1 MEQRKEAIICL
12 EGLGKQFQTTNGTVT
27 ALDDINLEILQG
39 EIFGI
44 IGLSGAGKS
53 TLVRCINYLEI
64 PTAGRV
70 IFEGQNLSMMKE
82 SEIRKARQSM
92 GMIFQQFNLLAQR
105 KCTPECVLSDGDCR
119 CPESRGE
126 ENGRLSF

>member
-1 MEQRKEAIICL
+1 MEQRKETIICL

-27 ALDDINLEILQG
+27 ALDDINLEILKG

-53 TLVRCINYLEI
+53 TLVRCINYLET

-82 SEIRKARQSM
+82 AEIRKARQSM
-92 GMIFQQFNLLAQR
+92 GDDFPAVQSSGTE

-126 ENGRLSF
+126 ETGG